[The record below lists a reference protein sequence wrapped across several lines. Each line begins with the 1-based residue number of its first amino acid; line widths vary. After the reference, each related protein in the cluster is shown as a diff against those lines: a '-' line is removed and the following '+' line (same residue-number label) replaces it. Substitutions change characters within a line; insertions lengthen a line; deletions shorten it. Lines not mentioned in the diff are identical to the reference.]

1 MRGNCGGAF
10 KKVLPYLDEDEH
22 GYFVPAYRVA
32 PNCSGEYA
40 DLKIRSCPVASA
52 NKVAPITQAYFRH
65 INGLFDLKNVSENLN
80 FKCFVG
86 YSRSNS
92 LIKEKN
98 ILNESLVDKL
108 IYERRKEADNE

>member
-10 KKVLPYLDEDEH
+10 KKGLPYLDEDEH

-65 INGLFDLKNVSENLN
+65 INGLFDLKNVYPMPSCAIVEAIDILHHH
-80 FKCFVG
+80 
-86 YSRSNS
+86 YQE
-92 LIKEKN
+92 LKN
-98 ILNESLVDKL
+98 KITQEQID
-108 IYERRKEADNE
+108 EAQHGRK

>member
-1 MRGNCGGAF
+1 MRGNCGGNF
-10 KKVLPYLDEDEH
+10 KKGLPYLDEDEH

-65 INGLFDLKNVSENLN
+65 INGLFDLKNVYPMPSCAIVEAIDILHHHYQDRKSTRLN
-80 FKCFVG
+80 SSHSQQ
-86 YSRSNS
+86 SRMPSS
-92 LIKEKN
+92 
-98 ILNESLVDKL
+98 
-108 IYERRKEADNE
+108 A